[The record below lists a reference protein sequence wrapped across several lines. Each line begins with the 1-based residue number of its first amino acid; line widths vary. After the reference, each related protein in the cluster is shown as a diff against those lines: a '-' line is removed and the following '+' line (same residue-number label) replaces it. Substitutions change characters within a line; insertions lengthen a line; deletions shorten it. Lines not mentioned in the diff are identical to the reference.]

1 MSIGLGKIFL
11 NLLNPLVIKFK
22 IFSSYNKIELFRF
35 VTPKHQV
42 PRPWCFYFLT
52 NMQEELR
59 QIIGRLK
66 QPFAPIQHE
75 IRELPGKGNWIFIP
89 WQAIR
94 ERLDEVYPEWT
105 VDYSEIKI
113 IETQAFCK
121 CGLTIAGIRKE
132 AYGDVP
138 VVVLSSSGK
147 DISRGSFGDRVV
159 AEAFKNAA
167 EHWGV
172 ARYLD
177 DQKFVISYLLD
188 HADQLDNRVRNPLM
202 SLAAAHKITAADK
215 PRKEVVSQKPN
226 LPEPTITE
234 EQAKLLWNTARLN
247 LKLSDNDVKA
257 VLSSLNYAGT
267 MAIPANQYEKVM
279 DLLRTA
285 SFKKVL

>member
-1 MSIGLGKIFL
+1 MDKQLQK
-11 NLLNPLVIKFK
+11 
-22 IFSSYNKIELFRF
+22 
-35 VTPKHQV
+35 
-42 PRPWCFYFLT
+42 
-52 NMQEELR
+52 
-59 QIIGRLK
+59 IIGELK
-66 QPFAPIQHE
+66 QPFAPTQHE

-121 CGLTIAGIRKE
+121 CGITIANIRKE

-147 DISRGSFGDRVV
+147 DVSRGSFGDRVV

-188 HADQLDNRVRNPLM
+188 HADQLEPRFRNLLT

-215 PRKEVVSQKPN
+215 PRKEVVVSQKQN
-226 LPEPTITE
+226 TPEPAITQD
-234 EQAKLLWNTARLN
+234 QAKLLWSTARTSLG
-247 LKLSDNDVKA
+247 LSDDDVKA
-257 VLSSLNYAGT
+257 VLNDLNYAGT
-267 MAIPANQYEKVM
+267 MSIPASQYEKVM
-279 DLLRTA
+279 GLLRTA
-285 SFKKVL
+285 SYKKVL